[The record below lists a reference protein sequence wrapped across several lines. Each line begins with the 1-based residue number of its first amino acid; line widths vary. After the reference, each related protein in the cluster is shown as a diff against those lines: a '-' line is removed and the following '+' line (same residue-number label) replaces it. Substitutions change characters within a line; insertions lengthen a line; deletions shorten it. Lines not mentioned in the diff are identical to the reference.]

1 MSSQFQLR
9 ESSIE
14 NVKDEYALIMQ
25 IWGELERQAN
35 EFTQNCTDI
44 QNKYKNDVESA
55 GRNHNSAL
63 QRIENQYS
71 TDSSSLEYE
80 RSSALEQWQKKHDAE
95 ENETK
100 KKQNQAKKDN
110 EKVQDDSSKFRQ
122 DVVRSINNRKQQ
134 MGAFLTRID
143 QAEVKIQ
150 AGRYQKIVKKGT
162 ELYPI
167 LETTF
172 DSIMLRDPDQMV
184 KNINYLNE
192 QFLRKVIHYSKL
204 RDSCVEFYSMKKKA
218 KELYDEECAR
228 LDAGI
233 PDADKKVQGMID
245 AAYQRL
251 TQEMRNLNSTA
262 EQQRAAYAKYRQEL
276 ITDFAKKK
284 EALDAKH
291 RQQIQQENT
300 RFQNE
305 GQARDERRKR
315 NLMDALKQYQDDML
329 RSFPPG
335 ILKSFIDEIQSRRI
349 ARAEDYVTADKEP
362 LNVPV
367 GYIYFQFKQFLENKI
382 VAQFMNSQYS
392 FILKNGAFV
401 FPYTIGIN
409 ENFAQYYEYKT
420 DLSETAKTHM
430 QTLCL
435 NTFLSTPPNKMRFHF
450 IDPLKSGQ
458 SFAQFKLFEE
468 ENSSSYSIIPNGIQ
482 TDSQSIQQ
490 DLKVVVDHIKSMQVN
505 TFKGQYKNIREYN
518 AANVLNP
525 QPYNIIGIMDFPAG
539 FTAQSI
545 ELLSQVVATGKEC
558 GVYVIIM
565 ANGDQLMSLE
575 PKLKNAADSIAAMCN
590 AYQLIKLGYVDMK
603 SSKDNVIHRIDPPMS
618 IDGVARLAP
627 VMKKG
632 IQKAGRIIV
641 KYSDIGPKKSSFLKC
656 STAEG
661 ISIPIGLSGASETQK
676 LNLGMP
682 GSQSIHA
689 LICGQIGSGK
699 SRLLHAIITG
709 ALLQYTKDELQIYLI
724 DFKSGTEFKIYA
736 DYNLPNFKVIA
747 IESEQ
752 EFGLSVLRDIKKESE
767 RRAQIFNTVTKSDIT
782 SYNNSSASQQYGKM
796 ARVLIVIDEFHMLF
810 SNANQA
816 VATEASQIMDGI
828 LRLDRSYGF
837 HMVLCSQSIR
847 GMNAINEAALAQIA
861 VRIALK
867 CPKEDADIV
876 LGKGSDAI
884 AQIEENDAG
893 SAIYMPAIS
902 SPKTSNKFRV
912 GYLTSD
918 EHMKLLEELNDYYNS
933 KNENSDARILV
944 SDVSDSRN
952 SVFQIY
958 YSLSKIT
965 AEKNVLHFG
974 EPLRVDAK
982 LEAKFRNAAG
992 NNLILFGSNA
1002 QKAQNMLT
1010 FALMD
1015 LMIQSIDDMRQ
1026 GARHP
1031 YIFVLNYTDGTG
1043 NVMFDG
1049 VKQLSEVKLPSVAYL
1064 DSSQAVNAINQIYQY
1079 YKQKTPQD
1087 PEAWLIISN
1096 LMVATDLQSGSV
1108 YGSYSE
1114 TANYF
1119 EEILR
1124 EGPAK
1129 GIFTVAWCDDP
1140 TLFKAKFVNLIQL
1153 FGKRIVFNVSDEDA
1167 LALADVVKDESINRN
1182 NAYFYE
1188 NGRGKEKFRPYST
1201 PMKDWLDGLCK
1212 KMRNEIR

>member
-1 MSSQFQLR
+1 
-9 ESSIE
+9 
-14 NVKDEYALIMQ
+14 
-25 IWGELERQAN
+25 
-35 EFTQNCTDI
+35 
-44 QNKYKNDVESA
+44 
-55 GRNHNSAL
+55 
-63 QRIENQYS
+63 
-71 TDSSSLEYE
+71 
-80 RSSALEQWQKKHDAE
+80 
-95 ENETK
+95 
-100 KKQNQAKKDN
+100 
-110 EKVQDDSSKFRQ
+110 
-122 DVVRSINNRKQQ
+122 
-134 MGAFLTRID
+134 
-143 QAEVKIQ
+143 
-150 AGRYQKIVKKGT
+150 
-162 ELYPI
+162 
-167 LETTF
+167 
-172 DSIMLRDPDQMV
+172 MV
-184 KNINYLNE
+184 DT
-192 QFLRKVIHYSKL
+192 S
-204 RDSCVEFYSMKKKA
+204 
-218 KELYDEECAR
+218 
-228 LDAGI
+228 
-233 PDADKKVQGMID
+233 
-245 AAYQRL
+245 YQRL
-251 TQEMRNLNSTA
+251 TQELRNLNSTA
-262 EQQRAAYAKYRQEL
+262 EQQRTTYAKYRQEL
-276 ITDFAKKK
+276 INDFTKKK

-291 RQQIQQENT
+291 RQQIQQENG

-315 NLMDALKQYQDDML
+315 DLMNALKQYQDDML
-329 RSFPPG
+329 RSFPPET
-335 ILKSFIDEIQSRRI
+335 LKSFIDKIQSRRI
-349 ARAEDYVTADKEP
+349 TRAEDYVTADKEP
-362 LNVPV
+362 FNVPV
-367 GYIYFQFKQFLENKI
+367 GYVYFQFKQFLENKI
-382 VAQFMNSQYS
+382 VAQFMDSRYS

-420 DLSETAKTHM
+420 DQSETAKTHM

-468 ENSSSYSIIPNGIQ
+468 DNSSSYSIIPNGIQ
-482 TDSQSIQQ
+482 TDPQSIQQ

-518 AANVLNP
+518 AANPLNP

-565 ANGDQLMSLE
+565 ANGDQLKSLE
-575 PKLKNAADSIAAMCN
+575 PKLQNAADSIAVMCN
-590 AYQLIKLGYVDMK
+590 AYQLLKPGYVDMK
-603 SSKDNVIHRIDPPMS
+603 SAKENIIHRIDPPMS

-632 IQKAGRIIV
+632 IQKAGRIVV

-661 ISIPIGLSGASETQK
+661 VSIPVGLSGASEIQK

-709 ALLQYTKDELQIYLI
+709 ALLQYTKEELQIYLI

-847 GMNAINEAALAQIA
+847 GMNAINEAALSQIA

-912 GYLTSD
+912 GYLSPD
-918 EHMKLLEELNDYYNS
+918 EHMKLLEELDGYYNS
-933 KNENSDARILV
+933 KNETSDARILV

-952 SVFQIY
+952 SLFQIY
-958 YSLSKIT
+958 CSSSKIT

-982 LEAKFRNAAG
+982 LEARFRSAAG
-992 NNLILFGSNA
+992 NNLILFGNNA
-1002 QKAQNMLT
+1002 QKAQNMLM

-1015 LMIQSIDDMRQ
+1015 LMIQSIDDMRHK
-1026 GARHP
+1026 ARHP

-1043 NVMFDG
+1043 NVIFDG
-1049 VKQLSEVKLPSVAYL
+1049 VKRLSEVRLPSVAYL
-1064 DSSQAVNAINQIYQY
+1064 DRSQAANVIDQLYQY

-1096 LMVATDLQSGSV
+1096 LMAATELQSGSV

-1140 TLFKAKFVNLIQL
+1140 TLFKAKFVDMIKY

-1167 LALADVVKDESINRN
+1167 LALADIVKDESINRN

-1201 PMKDWLDGLCK
+1201 PMKDWIDGLCNRMK
-1212 KMRNEIR
+1212 GEIR